1 MKSCDAWRG
10 VAACALIGLAACSGD
25 DGNGTGGNVDGIGS
39 AGMSAGSPGG
49 AGGTPAS
56 GGTGMPSAG
65 TGAGPAGSGAG
76 TGGAPPTGGG
86 GGMGPSA
93 GEGGT
98 GGSDPGG
105 GGAPAGTWPQLGYDE
120 KSWYF
125 NPTETAITVENAASL
140 MHKWSFPVAGYPAG
154 GVTIAEGK
162 VFATATGGVY
172 AIDLETGTMVWA
184 RTDINS
190 QSTAA
195 YHDGHV
201 YVHTY
206 NPGANLF
213 KLNASDG
220 TTVWGGDF
228 KTYDHPGSDGTS
240 SPTIADGKVFVG
252 HSSPNEITASGTQQT
267 ETRGGVAAFDL
278 ETGMKAWHYFT
289 VELPENG
296 AMVWSTVTVDVTT
309 GDVFASTG
317 NNYTVAGDKSDAIHA
332 IDLTSGMYKWHSQV
346 RAGDTWVL
354 SGFATNTG
362 DDTDF
367 GANPIIATIGG
378 KRVVAAADKGSAFWA
393 LDADTGDV
401 LWSRDDLSASHFAA
415 NGGVLNNGAFDGTY
429 FYVVSNDPTASSAVL
444 HALDPA
450 QNGAD
455 AWPPLTVQKITWGM
469 PSVAN
474 GVLFVPMDDDLL
486 ILNAHTGERLHMFN
500 TGGSIAAGPAAIA
513 GGKVV
518 VKSGLS
524 YPLGSAKN
532 NNQVHC
538 YGLP

>member
-1 MKSCDAWRG
+1 MKFEQAWRALM
-10 VAACALIGLAACSGD
+10 VCAATALAACSSREPA
-25 DGNGTGGNVDGIGS
+25 DGPPANVNGV
-39 AGMSAGSPGG
+39 G
-49 AGGTPAS
+49 AGGLS
-56 GGTGMPSAG
+56 GGGGAAPVGGAAAPGAGTGAITAG
-65 TGAGPAGSGAG
+65 TGAGTGAI
-76 TGGAPPTGGG
+76 PTGGTDATA
-86 GGMGPSA
+86 GMGAQS
-93 GEGGT
+93 GT
-98 GGSDPGG
+98 GGSGGSGPVAG
-105 GGAPAGTWPQLGYDE
+105 GGAAPDTWPQLGYDE

-125 NPTETAITVENAASL
+125 NPTETAITVENAATL
-140 MHKWSFPVAGYPAG
+140 TLKWSFPVAGYPAG

-172 AIDLETGTMVWA
+172 AIDLEAGTMLWA

-190 QSTAA
+190 QSTAT

-206 NPGANLF
+206 NPGAQLY
-213 KLNASDG
+213 KLKASDG

-228 KTYDHPGSDGTS
+228 KTYDHQGADGTS
-240 SPTIADGKVFVG
+240 SPTIAAGKVMVG
-252 HSSPNEITASGTQQT
+252 HSSPNEITASGAVQT

-278 ETGMKAWHYFT
+278 ETGAEAWHYFT
-289 VELPENG
+289 TELPQNG
-296 AMVWSTVTVDVTT
+296 AMVWSTVSVDLAN
-309 GDVFASTG
+309 GEVFASTG

-332 IDLTSGMYKWHSQV
+332 IDLASGVYKWHEQV
-346 RAGDTWVL
+346 RAADVWTL
-354 SGFATNTG
+354 AGFATNTG
-362 DDTDF
+362 TDTDF
-367 GANPIIATIGG
+367 GANPIVATVGG
-378 KRVVAAADKGSAFWA
+378 KRIVAAGDKGSAFWA
-393 LDADTGDV
+393 LDAATGDV
-401 LWSRDDLSASHFAA
+401 LWSRDDLSASNFAA
-415 NGGVLNNGAFDGTY
+415 NGGVLNNGAYDGKY
-429 FYVVSNDPTASSAVL
+429 FYVVSNDPSAMSAVL
-444 HALDPA
+444 HAIDPA

-455 AWPPLTVQKITWGM
+455 AWPPLTVPKITWGM

-513 GGKVV
+513 AGKVV